1 MINSNNLDEMLNTL
15 RSTEPYLADDGFTS
29 GVIAILPEARQ
40 LPFWLT
46 NLIMLGFT
54 AIGSAIAA
62 WQLPVMKLVSFA
74 TTSTLSLPTTST
86 LSLPTTSTLS
96 LPTTSILS
104 LAFLGAA
111 AISTFLVSYVVI
123 WLAQNDSI

>member
-86 LSLPTTSTLS
+86 LSLPTTS
-96 LPTTSILS
+96 ILS

>member
-62 WQLPVMKLVSFA
+62 WQLPVMKLISFA

-86 LSLPTTSTLS
+86 
-96 LPTTSILS
+96 LS

>member
-1 MINSNNLDEMLNTL
+1 MASRTMKMVNSNNLDEMLNTL

-29 GVIAILPEARQ
+29 GVIAMLPEARQ

-62 WQLPVMKLVSFA
+62 WQLPVMKLVSFTA
-74 TTSTLSLPTTST
+74 TSTLSLPTTST
-86 LSLPTTSTLS
+86 LSL
-96 LPTTSILS
+96 
-104 LAFLGAA
+104 AVLGTA
-111 AISTFLVSYVVI
+111 AISTFLISYIVI

>member
-15 RSTEPYLADDGFTS
+15 RSTEPHLADDGFTS
-29 GVIAILPEARQ
+29 GVIAMLPEARQ
-40 LPFWLT
+40 LPFWLS
-46 NLIMLGFT
+46 NLILLGFT

-86 LSLPTTSTLS
+86 LSLPTTS
-96 LPTTSILS
+96 ILS
-104 LAFLGAA
+104 LAVLGTA
-111 AISTFLVSYVVI
+111 AISTFLISYIVI

>member
-1 MINSNNLDEMLNTL
+1 MVNSNNLDEMLNTL

-29 GVIAILPEARQ
+29 GVIAMLPETRQ

-62 WQLPVMKLVSFA
+62 WQLPVMKLVSFTA
-74 TTSTLSLPTTST
+74 NSTLSLPTTS
-86 LSLPTTSTLS
+86 L
-96 LPTTSILS
+96 LS
-104 LAFLGAA
+104 LAVLGAA

>member
-1 MINSNNLDEMLNTL
+1 MVNSNNLDEMLNTL

-29 GVIAILPEARQ
+29 GVIAMLPEARQ

-62 WQLPVMKLVSFA
+62 WQLPVMKLVSFTA
-74 TTSTLSLPTTST
+74 N
-86 LSLPTTSTLS
+86 STLS

-104 LAFLGAA
+104 LAVLGAA

>member
-29 GVIAILPEARQ
+29 GVIAMLPEARQ
-40 LPFWLT
+40 LPFWLA
-46 NLIMLGFT
+46 NLILLGFT

-74 TTSTLSLPTTST
+74 TTSTLSLPTTS
-86 LSLPTTSTLS
+86 
-96 LPTTSILS
+96 ILS
-104 LAFLGAA
+104 LAVLGTA
-111 AISTFLVSYVVI
+111 AISTFLISYIVI

>member
-1 MINSNNLDEMLNTL
+1 MKMMNSNNFDEMLGTL

-29 GVIAILPEARQ
+29 GVMARLPEARQ
-40 LPFWLT
+40 LPSWLT

-62 WQLPVMKLVSFA
+62 WQLPMTAWQLPVMKLVSF
-74 TTSTLSLPTTST
+74 TTSSLLSLSV
-86 LSLPTTSTLS
+86 
-96 LPTTSILS
+96 
-104 LAFLGAA
+104 LGIA
-111 AISTFLVSYVVI
+111 AISTFVISYIVI

>member
-1 MINSNNLDEMLNTL
+1 MIRSNNLDDMLNTL

-29 GVIAILPEARQ
+29 GVIARLPEARQ

-46 NLIMLGFT
+46 NLILLGFT

-62 WQLPVMKLVSFA
+62 WPLPVMKLVSF
-74 TTSTLSLPTTST
+74 T
-86 LSLPTTSTLS
+86 
-96 LPTTSILS
+96 TTSIPSLS
-104 LAFLGAA
+104 VIGSLPVLGVA
-111 AISTFLVSYVVI
+111 AISTFLISYIVI

>member
-1 MINSNNLDEMLNTL
+1 MNSTNFDNMLGAL

-29 GVIAILPEARQ
+29 AVIARLPEARQ

-54 AIGSAIAA
+54 AAGSAIAA
-62 WQLPVMKLVSFA
+62 WQLPVVKLLSF
-74 TTSTLSLPTTST
+74 TST
-86 LSLPTTSTLS
+86 
-96 LPTTSILS
+96 SIAS
-104 LAFLGAA
+104 LASISPLPVLGVA
-111 AISTFLVSYVVI
+111 AISTFLMSYIVI